1 MSGANPHHPDP
12 PPPPPPPPEE
22 PPPLEPPLSLDPGGD
37 DADAMVCESAP
48 PR

>member
-1 MSGANPHHPDP
+1 MYPP

-22 PPPLEPPLSLDPGGD
+22 PPPPEPPPLSLDPGGEE
-37 DADAMVCESAP
+37 AEAIVCESAP